1 LMALGSSAPEIL
13 LSVIEILTSKPTP
26 CFSGSLGPSTI
37 VGSAAFNMLVILG
50 ICVICIPKKDLENP
64 EDDETGVRKIAD
76 TNVFAITGVSSIFA
90 YLWLLIILM
99 AITPNIVEW
108 WEALLT
114 FLFFPVLVILAWAA
128 DKGIFSNRSSVAPAT
143 SIVGTKESGENMTFF
158 KPSEVKNLLK
168 ADGHRDILKQDPAEL
183 AREAYFKSKPKTRA
197 DRRIEATRAL
207 TGSRP
212 QHELLAED
220 NAISLRAWVGFQCC
234 DYCVPEMDEVVT
246 LVVDRSGCSSYE
258 FSCQYRTVEGTA
270 AAPNFE
276 SQTGE
281 IKFAAGQTT
290 QTFQIAGAMDMA
302 VQLFEISDSHCEMCD
317 PAHGFTHDWSI
328 ANVVVGDNASPAV
341 VSMAETVDQ
350 HDEGHT
356 ASYKCFESDGRVV
369 VRLVRSGSCAM
380 ESTCEFATK
389 SGTATGDRDYKEKQ
403 GTVTFAAGQASQ
415 SVDVEIIDDDQY
427 EDDEDFTLTISD
439 PQNCSI
445 GGLKTAIITIVNDDE
460 MTETIERVAKLF
472 ALNLDK
478 YKQGGASWKAQFVD
492 AVQVPDGAGD
502 KILHFL
508 SLPWKVSFATCPPP
522 ALLGGWLCFGTSLGM
537 IGVVTALIGDLAGHF
552 GCSVGMKDEVTA
564 ITFVALGTSLPDTF
578 ASKAAAIGD
587 KTADA
592 SIGNVTGSNSVNV
605 FLGLGLPWLIAS
617 IYWSFIVV
625 DDQLRYSEW
634 TDYLYGRSGLE
645 LADIDAII
653 EECGTAT
660 PCFVVPAGSL
670 GFSVS
675 VFSACGVVCL
685 GSLVLRR
692 SLYGYELGGKM
703 KYPFGIFFIALWLLY
718 VGLSTWKSYS

>member
-1 LMALGSSAPEIL
+1 
-13 LSVIEILTSKPTP
+13 
-26 CFSGSLGPSTI
+26 
-37 VGSAAFNMLVILG
+37 
-50 ICVICIPKKDLENP
+50 
-64 EDDETGVRKIAD
+64 
-76 TNVFAITGVSSIFA
+76 
-90 YLWLLIILM
+90 
-99 AITPNIVEW
+99 
-108 WEALLT
+108 
-114 FLFFPVLVILAWAA
+114 
-128 DKGIFSNRSSVAPAT
+128 
-143 SIVGTKESGENMTFF
+143 
-158 KPSEVKNLLK
+158 
-168 ADGHRDILKQDPAEL
+168 
-183 AREAYFKSKPKTRA
+183 
-197 DRRIEATRAL
+197 
-207 TGSRP
+207 
-212 QHELLAED
+212 
-220 NAISLRAWVGFQCC
+220 
-234 DYCVPEMDEVVT
+234 
-246 LVVDRSGCSSYE
+246 
-258 FSCQYRTVEGTA
+258 
-270 AAPNFE
+270 
-276 SQTGE
+276 
-281 IKFAAGQTT
+281 
-290 QTFQIAGAMDMA
+290 MDMA

-537 IGVVTALIGDLAGHF
+537 IGVVTALI
-552 GCSVGMKDEVTA
+552 
-564 ITFVALGTSLPDTF
+564 
-578 ASKAAAIGD
+578 
-587 KTADA
+587 
-592 SIGNVTGSNSVNV
+592 
-605 FLGLGLPWLIAS
+605 
-617 IYWSFIVV
+617 
-625 DDQLRYSEW
+625 
-634 TDYLYGRSGLE
+634 
-645 LADIDAII
+645 
-653 EECGTAT
+653 
-660 PCFVVPAGSL
+660 
-670 GFSVS
+670 VS
-675 VFSACGVVCL
+675 HA
-685 GSLVLRR
+685 
-692 SLYGYELGGKM
+692 
-703 KYPFGIFFIALWLLY
+703 P
-718 VGLSTWKSYS
+718 